1 MNHQLEYFQVLPAPP
16 SLSKAQV
23 RVLKV
28 TGVYYPPWEMIHTSC
43 LSVGPRFQLWLRVP
57 RPAILRRRVCV
68 CVCVCVCVSV
78 CESLSHIRLF
88 VTPWTWGCKPWSL
101 LGSSVHEILQARI
114 LERVAISFSR
124 ASSQPRDR
132 TRVSSIAGEFFTA

>member
-1 MNHQLEYFQVLPAPP
+1 MNHQLEHFQVLPAPP

-28 TGVYYPPWEMIHTSC
+28 TGVYYPPWEMIQTSC
-43 LSVGPRFQLWLRVP
+43 LSTGPRLQLWLRVP
-57 RPAILRRRVCV
+57 RPATLRRRVC
-68 CVCVCVCVSV
+68 V

-124 ASSQPRDR
+124 GSSQPRDR
-132 TRVSSIAGEFFTA
+132 TRVSCIAGEFFTA